1 MPADVRGGRER
12 WRRREPAPAP
22 THASGRLVLGL
33 QPVREAI
40 RRHGAALHE
49 VLLDARRSPKLDALA
64 RFAAD
69 QSVPRVR
76 DVTRAELDQL
86 ARGVAHQGVAAFAP
100 DLELVTLDALF
111 DEPSALGLALDS
123 LQDPQNF
130 GAVVRS
136 AVALGGAAVI
146 WGEHAS
152 APLTPATFRA
162 SAGAIEH
169 ARLCRVSSLHEA
181 LATLRSREV
190 QVIGLDPTAPTK
202 LSECSLGS
210 PTVLV
215 LGGEGEGLS
224 RAVRRT
230 CTTLAALGGLASID
244 SLNASVAAG
253 IALYEALRQRTK
265 SGG

>member
-1 MPADVRGGRER
+1 
-12 WRRREPAPAP
+12 
-22 THASGRLVLGL
+22 
-33 QPVREAI
+33 VREAV
-40 RRHGAALHE
+40 RRHASALRE
-49 VLLDARRSPKLDALA
+49 VLIDARPSPKLEALA

-69 QSVPRVR
+69 QGIGRVQR
-76 DVTRAELDQL
+76 VARGELDRL
-86 ARGVAHQGVAAFAP
+86 SHGVAHQGAAAYAP
-100 DLELVTLDALF
+100 ELELAALETVMGAE
-111 DEPSALGLALDS
+111 DALGLALDS

-130 GAVVRS
+130 GAVIRS

-181 LATLRSREV
+181 LAGLRDEGV
-190 QVIGLDPTAPTK
+190 AVIGLDAAAPTH
-202 LSECSLGS
+202 LAALDLTGR
-210 PTVLV
+210 TALV

-224 RAVRRT
+224 RAVRRS
-230 CTTLAALGGLASID
+230 CTALATLGGLAAID

-253 IALYEALRQRTK
+253 IALYEALRQRLK
-265 SGG
+265 SIG